1 MVKKYFTKT
10 EEFKKR
16 KMQKIEGLRTE
27 GMLEYD
33 EKSEKR

>member
-1 MVKKYFTKT
+1 MAYNKT

-16 KMQKIEGLRTE
+16 KMQKIEGLHTE